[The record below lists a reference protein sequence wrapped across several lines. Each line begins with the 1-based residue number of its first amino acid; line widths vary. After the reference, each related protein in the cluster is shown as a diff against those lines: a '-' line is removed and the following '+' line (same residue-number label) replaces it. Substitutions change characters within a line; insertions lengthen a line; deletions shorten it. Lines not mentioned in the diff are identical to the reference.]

1 MRHLAARS
9 LALDAMPSNHLK
21 FAGLQQRTLRA
32 YRQAL
37 EGFLEY
43 ASRERVSLNSVSQ
56 LDVALA
62 DYVNGMFQEGDSL
75 AVAGHLL
82 SGVKRFCPNLR
93 LKVPTAAQYFRNWQR
108 IYRPVRATPVSLE
121 LIQAMA
127 AIAWKVS
134 RPLAFLLLLGFSAM
148 LRTVEMLTL
157 QYQHLLLHPG
167 RQELTVIIPFAKTS
181 NGNPQIV
188 RCADP
193 SLWVLLED
201 LKRSHSPRAYAWP
214 SNPRSFHRTWKDLLA
229 CLHFDAGDYVPYG
242 IRRGGA
248 TEYFLATGNM
258 DATLHRGRWMT
269 PKTAKQYIDHG
280 TLVLAVHTWS
290 RAQRTKV
297 QKWST
302 KCAQKFTR
310 LRQKAQK
317 SGVLV
322 RFWGSWL
329 VPPPFCFLLGFFW
342 EAIEPFP
349 PKGY

>member
-1 MRHLAARS
+1 MADHIR
-9 LALDAMPSNHLK
+9 

-43 ASRERVSLNSVSQ
+43 LSREEISMNSVSQ
-56 LDVALA
+56 LDKALA
-62 DYVNGMFQEGDSL
+62 EYINGMFQEGDSI

-82 SGVKRFCPNLR
+82 SGVKRFLPNLR
-93 LKVPTAAQYFRNWQR
+93 LKIPTAGQYFRNWQR
-108 IYRPVRATPVSLE
+108 IYQPVRATPISLE

-127 AIAWKVS
+127 AVAWKVS
-134 RPLAFLLLLGFSAM
+134 PQAALLLLLGFSAM

-157 QYQHLLLHPG
+157 QYQHLLLHEG
-167 RQELTVIIPFAKTS
+167 KRDVTVIIPFAKTS
-181 NGNPQIV
+181 NGNPQVV
-188 RCADP
+188 RCSDP
-193 SLWVLLED
+193 DLWSLLD
-201 LKRSHSPRAYAWP
+201 QLKRKFHQTTYVWQG
-214 SNPRSFHRTWKDLLA
+214 NPRSFHRMWKDLLA
-229 CLHFDAGDYVPYG
+229 CLNFNAGDYVPYG

-290 RAQRTKV
+290 RTQRTLVK
-297 QKWST
+297 KWST
-302 KCAQKFTR
+302 KCVQKFTR

-317 SGVLV
+317 VGLIV
-322 RFWGSWL
+322 RFKVGLIVRFVYGECLLLSN
-329 VPPPFCFLLGFFW
+329 PP
-342 EAIEPFP
+342 IN
-349 PKGY
+349 

>member
-1 MRHLAARS
+1 MRLRAVRRQLS
-9 LALDAMPSNHLK
+9 LMMAGNRLK

-43 ASRERVSLNSVSQ
+43 LSREKISLNSVSQ
-56 LDVALA
+56 LDSALA
-62 DYVNGMFQEGDSL
+62 EYVNGMFQEGDTI

-108 IYRPVRATPVSLE
+108 IYQPVRATPVSLE

-127 AIAWKVS
+127 AVAWKFS
-134 RPLAFLLLLGFSAM
+134 APLAFLLLLGFAAM

-157 QYQHLLLHPG
+157 QYQHLLLHEG
-167 RQELTVIIPFAKTS
+167 KREFTVIIPFAKTS

-188 RCADP
+188 RCSDP
-193 SLWVLLED
+193 NLWALLDD
-201 LKRSHSPRAYAWP
+201 LKKKFHPTDYVWP
-214 SNPRSFHRTWKDLLA
+214 GNPRSFHRTWKDLLA
-229 CLHFDAGDYVPYG
+229 CLHFNPGDYVPYG

-248 TEYFLATGNM
+248 TEYFLTTGNM

-269 PKTAKQYIDHG
+269 QKTAKQYIDHG

-290 RAQRTKV
+290 RTQRGKV

-302 KCAQKFTR
+302 KCAQRFTR

-317 SGVLV
+317 VGRLGRRVGVQ
-322 RFWGSWL
+322 RTSAPRG
-329 VPPPFCFLLGFFW
+329 LG
-342 EAIEPFP
+342 
-349 PKGY
+349 Y